1 MALTPEALA
10 TLAAAAELLN
20 AAGLNSTQLLAY
32 EFATTEV
39 KGMAEQ
45 DPAEAEFF
53 AVAAEYFF
61 ERPELLKSKHPGL
74 YEVMGRIFRY
84 DGFEKQS

>member
-1 MALTPEALA
+1 MT
-10 TLAAAAELLN
+10 N
-20 AAGLNSTQLLAY
+20 
-32 EFATTEV
+32 
-39 KGMAEQ
+39 
-45 DPAEAEFF
+45 EAEFF

-84 DGFEKQS
+84 DGFAGEKRNGNADDAD